1 MADGS
6 MIFEVDMNPTPA
18 QKKLSNLAEKIED
31 TEAKLEK
38 KTSETTDIEV
48 KLEAARQSAKET
60 EAAVK
65 SLREEVERLNDTK
78 WIQAQGFTQEGYI
91 SNVLNRREIAA
102 TELKEQERSLRSQNK
117 EVEQL
122 SSAYRKV
129 SGSCDDIS
137 RKLIRMEEEA
147 GGLVQQVQAEA
158 EEARRGS
165 SAFAEME
172 EHSKKFVRHIQRLAK
187 RVFIFSAVTKLLT
200 STRDT
205 LSATLKTSDEA
216 TAAMARLKGAL
227 ITLAAPI
234 TQIAIPAFTELMN
247 ILTAIITEIINIVAI
262 LSGTSVESM
271 EEAGKSLYKEADAIT
286 SVGSA
291 AKKASK
297 QLANFDEINKLSKN
311 ASTSSTIAP
320 DFNLDLNPAMDK
332 LSGLFGKIN
341 DVFRTI
347 RAGLEIVIDDLTWS
361 LDNSALPNSK
371 ATWLTALTALLG
383 ATIGAA
389 FGGFAGGVIWLTIG
403 ALVGL
408 YISGFEAETWKNEM
422 SAAEMWSVVVAGLI
436 GGLLGGVFGGFVG
449 GALGF
454 TLGAV
459 IGLFLVKFAAED
471 GYNAAGLFSD
481 LMVVLCALLGAVIG
495 SLVTP
500 GIGTVVG
507 MTLGIALGMR
517 LADISD
523 DNSGVDSTLKKAM
536 KDILISFVAAALGI
550 GLVALGIVSAGTG
563 IVITLAIG
571 LALKFFVDSVDDS
584 TVGKGVSR
592 SDVLKKYT
600 ATQSLSV
607 SSPATYAAI
616 PALAS
621 GAVIPPNREFLA
633 VLGDQKNGTNVEAPL
648 ATIEQALQNVISR
661 NGGAGGEVT
670 ITVKA
675 APGLTRYL
683 KYELD
688 KETTRV
694 GTKLVQ
700 GGIA

>member
-6 MIFEVDMNPTPA
+6 VIFEVDMNQTPA
-18 QKKLSNLAEKIED
+18 QKKLSKLAEKIED
-31 TEAKLEK
+31 METKLES
-38 KTSETTDIEV
+38 KTDEKTDIEV
-48 KLEAARQSAKET
+48 KLEAAQQSAKET
-60 EAAVK
+60 EAAIDALK
-65 SLREEVERLNDTK
+65 KKLSDSERTK
-78 WIQAQGFTQEGYI
+78 WRWGYNTAEFDKQILAEQEAI
-91 SNVLNRREIAA
+91 
-102 TELKEQERSLRSQNK
+102 LKEQNA
-117 EVEQL
+117 EVDRISKSYE
-122 SSAYRKV
+122 KV

-137 RKLIRMEEEA
+137 KKLSRMEEEA
-147 GGLVQQVQAEA
+147 GGLAQQVQAEA
-158 EEARRGS
+158 KEARRAS

-172 EHSKKFVRHIQRLAK
+172 EHSRKFVNHIKRLA
-187 RVFIFSAVTKLLT
+187 RRIFVFSTVTKLLT
-200 STRDT
+200 GLRDSF
-205 LSATLKTSDEA
+205 SATLKTSKEA
-216 TAAMARLKGAL
+216 TTALARLKGAL

-234 TQIAIPAFTELMN
+234 VQVAIPAFTELMN
-247 ILTAIITEIINIVAI
+247 ILAAIVTEIINIVAI

-271 EEAGKSLYKEADAIT
+271 EKAGKSLYKESDAIS

-297 QLANFDEINKLSKN
+297 QLANFDEINKLSAN
-311 ASTSSTIAP
+311 ASASSAIAP
-320 DFNLDLNPAMDK
+320 DFNLDLNPAMEK
-332 LSGLFGKIN
+332 LSGLFNKIN
-341 DVFRTI
+341 NIFRTI
-347 RAGLEIVIDDLTWS
+347 HAGLEIVIDDLTWS
-361 LDNSALPNSK
+361 LDNNTLPNSR
-371 ATWLTALTALLG
+371 ATWLAVLTALLG
-383 ATIGAA
+383 ATIGVA
-389 FGGFAGGVIWLTIG
+389 FGGFVGGVIMLILG

-436 GGLLGGVFGGFVG
+436 GALLGSVFGGFVG

-459 IGLFLVKFAAED
+459 LGLFLVKFAAET

-481 LMVVLCALLGAVIG
+481 LMVVLCTLLGAVIG

-500 GIGTVVG
+500 GVGTVVG
-507 MTLGIALGMR
+507 MMLGLALGMR

-523 DNSGVDSTLKKAM
+523 DNSGVNSTLKKAM

-563 IVITLAIG
+563 IVIMLAIG

-584 TVGKGVSR
+584 AVGKGVSR

-600 ATQSLSV
+600 ATQSLTV
-607 SSPATYAAI
+607 SSSATYAAV

-621 GAVIPPNREFLA
+621 GTVVPKNREFLA
-633 VLGDQKNGTNVEAPL
+633 LLGDNKNEVEVVSPL
-648 ATIEQALQNVISR
+648 STIRQAVREELAAS
-661 NGGAGGEVT
+661 GGAGNEVT
-670 ITVKA
+670 ITIKA